1 MLLYFCVISCYL
13 CYQSFC
19 FKNLII
25 IFTGNEHEHT
35 QTSRGDMTPFLGNF
49 LFWNRNLW
57 KAICDSSPWIYI
69 FFWPVVFKYITCEQQ
84 TYFRSSLLSP
94 SEKCILFYFSG
105 GEKRQPEIHLLF
117 GVTSQNAN
125 ISMSLV
131 RVSNLSALFCCGI
144 NWIYVVGNLGQK
156 VANRGTALSWSYPM
170 FMLLHFC

>member
-1 MLLYFCVISCYL
+1 MLSHVIYIIRVFASKIKL
-13 CYQSFC
+13 LFLLEMSMNTPKHLEGTWPPFLETFC
-19 FKNLII
+19 FETEICERPFATQVPEY
-25 IFTGNEHEHT
+25 IF
-35 QTSRGDMTPFLGNF
+35 
-49 LFWNRNLW
+49 
-57 KAICDSSPWIYI
+57 

-84 TYFRSSLLSP
+84 TYFRSSLPSP

-105 GEKRQPEIHLLF
+105 GEKWQPEIHLLF

-144 NWIYVVGNLGQK
+144 NWIYVVGNLGEK

-170 FMLLHFC
+170 LMLLHFC

>member
-1 MLLYFCVISCYL
+1 MLSHVIY
-13 CYQSFC
+13 
-19 FKNLII
+19 II
-25 IFTGNEHEHT
+25 RVFASKIKLLFLLEMSMN
-35 QTSRGDMTPFLGNF
+35 TPKHLEGTWPLSWK
-49 LFWNRNLW
+49 LFVLKQKSVKGHLRLKSLN
-57 KAICDSSPWIYI
+57 IYI

-84 TYFRSSLLSP
+84 TYFRSSLPSP

-105 GEKRQPEIHLLF
+105 GEKWQPEIHLLF

-144 NWIYVVGNLGQK
+144 NWIYVVGNLGEK

-170 FMLLHFC
+170 LMLLHFC